1 MILRMKIFF
10 GDDFGHGKLFGYDFE
25 HGKIFWT
32 FDFGCGKKFLLFSM
46 ENFVMIILVVEI
58 FLLGM

>member
-1 MILRMKIFF
+1 MKIFF
-10 GDDFGHGKLFGYDFE
+10 GDDFGHGKFFRYDFE

-32 FDFGCGKKFLLFSM
+32 CDFGCGKKKFLLLSM
-46 ENFVMIILVVEI
+46 ENFVVLILVVEI